1 MYLVSVHA
9 QLEFSFIKGA
19 AQLLMD
25 IEADPN
31 AILFCEKHGCPC
43 TSIEGCKVLPGD
55 AQE

>member
-1 MYLVSVHA
+1 MSVQA

-31 AILFCEKHGCPC
+31 AILFWDKHGCPC